1 MQIKSSIFGT
11 MVQKKLNI
19 EKFNARKLFSV
30 VFAIFLLFSSCSTK
44 RGIKTLLDI
53 PVSTTKTV
61 HDTENNKLASL
72 SNNCLSC
79 DDLQVLTVDSSD
91 TSLLKNL
98 SPATIQNAVYTG
110 FLYSAFFEKPTEHT
124 YSPPSILREV
134 PIYILFKK
142 LILHNA

>member
-1 MQIKSSIFGT
+1 
-11 MVQKKLNI
+11 MVQEKKNKG
-19 EKFNARKLFSV
+19 KFNTRQLFTV
-30 VFAIFLLFSSCSTK
+30 VLTLFLLLSSCSTK

-53 PVSTTKTV
+53 PVSTTKAV
-61 HDTENNKLASL
+61 HHTENDKLANL

-98 SPATIQNAVYTG
+98 SPATLLTAVYTG
-110 FLYSAFFEKPTEHT
+110 FLYSTFIEEPTEYS
-124 YSPPSILREV
+124 YSPPNILGEV

>member
-1 MQIKSSIFGT
+1 MIQKMQNNGRFS
-11 MVQKKLNI
+11 
-19 EKFNARKLFSV
+19 ARQLFTV
-30 VFAIFLLFSSCSTK
+30 VFTLFLLLSSCSTK

-98 SPATIQNAVYTG
+98 SPATLLTAVYTG
-110 FLYSAFFEKPTEHT
+110 FLFNTFIEEPTEHS
-124 YSPPSILREV
+124 YSPPSILGEV

>member
-44 RGIKTLLDI
+44 RGIKSLLDI
-53 PVSTTKTV
+53 PIS
-61 HDTENNKLASL
+61 DTELALKVGGNKFASL

-79 DDLQVLTVDSSD
+79 DDLQVLTIEIED
-91 TSLLKNL
+91 TSLFKNL

-124 YSPPSILREV
+124 YSPPSILGEV